1 VATGSGDPLDR
12 LRQDRAAS
20 RDETTKEKQAVER
33 RADRFVDRHRWAAP
47 FLDLLGRVIREQSA
61 EQVGL
66 AASGAA
72 FWLVI
77 SVFPAAIA
85 AVSVFGLVVS
95 PQRVAQDL
103 ASLARHGPQSLG
115 STLAQQLQRVAAA
128 DRIGLSAGLAVSLP
142 IALWGA
148 SKGVYNLDR
157 AVRAA
162 YGLPPD
168 HWIRARVRALV
179 GALLVV
185 LGLGT
190 TALLSAAISVV
201 LNHLPAAVVA
211 VIGVPLLIIVVS
223 AVTATV
229 YRFSVDRPIGLRQLL
244 PGAITAAVGVVLVVV
259 GFAVYL
265 RVSTGYTAVY
275 GALAGTIIGMI
286 GTYLATFAVLV
297 GAVINVQLQPREHTD

>member
-1 VATGSGDPLDR
+1 V
-12 LRQDRAAS
+12 
-20 RDETTKEKQAVER
+20 V
-33 RADRFVDRHRWAAP
+33 
-47 FLDLLGRVIREQSA
+47 REQSA
-61 EQVGL
+61 EQVNL

-85 AVSVFGLVVS
+85 AVSIFGLVVS

-103 ASLARHGPQSLG
+103 SSLARHGPQSLG
-115 STLAQQLQRVAAA
+115 STLTQQLQRVAAA

-162 YGLPPD
+162 YRLPPD
-168 HWIRARVRALV
+168 RWVRARVRALV

-201 LNHLPAAVVA
+201 LRHLPAAVVA

-229 YRFSVDRPIGLRQLL
+229 YRFSVDQPIRLRQLL
-244 PGAITAAVGVVLVVV
+244 PGAVTAAVGVVLVVV
-259 GFAVYL
+259 GFAIYL
-265 RVSTGYTAVY
+265 RVSTSYTAVY

-286 GTYLATFAVLV
+286 GTYLATFALLI
-297 GAVINVQLQPREHTD
+297 GAVLNAQLHTPEHTD

>member
-1 VATGSGDPLDR
+1 VTGSGDPLDR
-12 LRQDRAAS
+12 VRRDRAALH
-20 RDETTKEKQAVER
+20 DDVAEEEQAVER
-33 RADRFVDRHRWAAP
+33 RAAGIVGRHPWVAP
-47 FLDLLGRVIREQSA
+47 YLDLIRRVVREQSA
-61 EQVGL
+61 QQVGL

-85 AVSVFGLVVS
+85 AVSIFGLVVS

-103 ASLARHGPQSLG
+103 ASLASHGPQSLG
-115 STLAQQLQRVAAA
+115 ATLTQQLERVVAA
-128 DRIGLSAGLAVSLP
+128 DRVGLSAGLGVSLP
-142 IALWGA
+142 LALWGA

-157 AVRAA
+157 AVRSM

-168 HWIRARVRALV
+168 RWIRARVRALI

-185 LGLGT
+185 LGLGI
-190 TALLSAAISVV
+190 TALLSATISVV
-201 LNHLPAAVVA
+201 LNHLPVVVVV
-211 VIGVPLLIIVVS
+211 VIGIPLFLMVVS

-229 YRFSVDRPIGLRQLL
+229 YRFSVGQSAGVRQLL
-244 PGAITAAVGVVLVVV
+244 PGAVTAAVGVVLVVV

-275 GALAGTIIGMI
+275 GALAGTIIGMV
-286 GTYLATFAVLV
+286 GAYLATFAVLI
-297 GAVINVQLQPREHTD
+297 GAVLNVQLQQGEAAG